1 MDFGRREHKLR
12 IHLKKNEMEIISI
25 KMLFFL
31 GDYVC
36 EIWIACIETYRASKI
51 NLEQKSCMDLRSTE

>member
-1 MDFGRREHKLR
+1 MMAKQKEKNTHVNDGFWKKREHKLR

-36 EIWIACIETYRASKI
+36 EI
-51 NLEQKSCMDLRSTE
+51 